1 MFHAAIVHDCAFGV
15 FLEKRPIPLRLA
27 WPPVR
32 WEDQRVVRAWSRF
45 GLHSGV
51 PMQLDLDHGKSMEE
65 LRVRTRF
72 CFYLWAIST
81 IPDRYLTR

>member
-32 WEDQRVVRAWSRF
+32 WEDQRV
-45 GLHSGV
+45 
-51 PMQLDLDHGKSMEE
+51 DLDHGKSMEE